1 MPKSVSSTTFLATSN
16 NFETQLTVT
25 DPTADHIITLPAATG
40 TVQLA
45 GDTGYATSTIFSSA
59 VSLII
64 YNSAG
69 VAQKTIFGS
78 AT

>member
-1 MPKSVSSTTFLATSN
+1 M
-16 NFETQLTVT
+16 
-25 DPTADHIITLPAATG
+25 DPTADRTVSIPDLTG
-40 TVQLA
+40 TIIL
-45 GDTGYATSTIFSSA
+45 DTSTGYATSTIFSSA